1 MNDLIDAT
9 ILEAVIAVI
18 ALIPQSVFHDT
29 IPIVTW
35 TKEICNHETSVT
47 SASETCGYSE
57 ECKECH
63 SECSEVCM
71 RPQTLTWVLVIT
83 AEAAKHLN
91 TQGRENKEQ
100 KEEEKALEVYCL
112 ILCYTPP

>member
-1 MNDLIDAT
+1 MTFFIHNFFKKVEGFWGNSD
-9 ILEAVIAVI
+9 
-18 ALIPQSVFHDT
+18 FF
-29 IPIVTW
+29 
-35 TKEICNHETSVT
+35 
-47 SASETCGYSE
+47 
-57 ECKECH
+57 
-63 SECSEVCM
+63 
-71 RPQTLTWVLVIT
+71 LTWVLVIT